1 MLGSNM
7 SSKQTAHPGNNQ
19 TCTVT
24 QYLHNRRVRLLK
36 SNYRD
41 CTKLFSKFNQRKGG
55 HKKLKL
61 Q

>member
-1 MLGSNM
+1 M

-41 CTKLFSKFNQRKGG
+41 CTIFFSKFKPKENEDIKN
-55 HKKLKL
+55 
-61 Q
+61 